1 MCIVPINDGTD
12 NWKQLKLV
20 FWLFFFSG
28 YITVLLKSCPVKL
41 GQQLGIW
48 LNPFVAF
55 CLHLYSIWCCADG
68 KRLCCFRIN
77 VAPSD
82 NLSNRDFPGGPVGR
96 TQCFH
101 SWGPRFDPRLGN
113 QDPKSNLMWPKIVT
127 KNNPSSSMG
136 SSTPKT
142 LKFHWL
148 LWSVYMVFLNHPL
161 GGWFSQRK
169 PKVWKGQWSA
179 LKLAWLRV
187 FRVLCKGKVR
197 RHISVSLI

>member
-20 FWLFFFSG
+20 FWQFFFSG

-55 CLHLYSIWCCADG
+55 CLHLYSIWWCADG
-68 KRLCCFRIN
+68 KHLCCFRIN

-142 LKFHWL
+142 LKYSLTFMIC
-148 LWSVYMVFLNHPL
+148 VYGFSKSSTGGMVLT
-161 GGWFSQRK
+161 K
-169 PKVWKGQWSA
+169 KAKGMERTMEC
-179 LKLAWLRV
+179 LK
-187 FRVLCKGKVR
+187 
-197 RHISVSLI
+197 VSLIESF